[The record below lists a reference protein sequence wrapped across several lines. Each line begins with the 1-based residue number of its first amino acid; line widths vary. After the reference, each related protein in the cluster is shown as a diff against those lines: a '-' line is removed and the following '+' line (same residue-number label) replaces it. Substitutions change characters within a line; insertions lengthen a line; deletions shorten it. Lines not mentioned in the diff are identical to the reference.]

1 MDKALAMI
9 RGVAL
14 AVPLALALGMTA
26 MITAGPAN
34 AETVEECQAAIAAVG
49 SELNDVVFLGQGPDE
64 QKIRDKLDEAS
75 FKLNQAKFDDAIQ
88 KLEDARQKIEQ
99 LRDAPKPKIADAT
112 PDDGNDD
119 IQDVLDAIDAAIAC
133 IDALALQSM

>member
-1 MDKALAMI
+1 MDKALTMM

-14 AVPLALALGMTA
+14 AISLALALTMTA
-26 MITAGPAN
+26 AIMAGPAN
-34 AETVEECQAAIAAVG
+34 AETFEECQDAIAAVG
-49 SELNDVVFLGQGPDE
+49 SELNDVVFLGRGPDE
-64 QKIRDKLDEAS
+64 QKIREKLDEAS

-88 KLEDARQKIEQ
+88 KLADVRQKIEQ
-99 LRDAPKPKIADAT
+99 LRDAAKAKIADAT

-119 IQDVLDAIDAAIAC
+119 IQDILDAIDAAIAC